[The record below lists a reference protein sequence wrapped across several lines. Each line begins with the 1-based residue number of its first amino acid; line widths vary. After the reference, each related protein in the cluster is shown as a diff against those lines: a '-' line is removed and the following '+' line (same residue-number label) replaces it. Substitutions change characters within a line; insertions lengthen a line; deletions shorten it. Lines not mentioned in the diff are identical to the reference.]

1 MLCVFNPSVQNTVY
15 LNSNH
20 VRQTLALQPTPP
32 RAHAALPNGS
42 RIHETWLDLAS
53 AGQFEGQGDHHTPKP
68 SVRKAFFKYLEC
80 GIFAHLFADSLKEP
94 YGGAN
99 PGGEAAGWLDEPES
113 LRSLALIALR
123 EAPGAR
129 AFGLLVIGS
138 PDAQRFGRDMEVD
151 FLMRMGQ
158 LASAALVRLRT
169 PA

>member
-1 MLCVFNPSVQNTVY
+1 MRYLCPPVCRFAE
-15 LNSNH
+15 
-20 VRQTLALQPTPP
+20 RALW
-32 RAHAALPNGS
+32 R
-42 RIHETWLDLAS
+42 
-53 AGQFEGQGDHHTPKP
+53 GQ
-68 SVRKAFFKYLEC
+68 S
-80 GIFAHLFADSLKEP
+80 
-94 YGGAN
+94 
-99 PGGEAAGWLDEPES
+99 GGEAAGWLDEPES

-138 PDAQRFGRDMEVD
+138 PDAQRFGRDMQVD